1 MNFSTASL
9 SAAVVALSVLGP
21 AGPAAAGDVEV
32 LDLSGFCHADI
43 ASGHNLNGVTIAADN
58 WHNDLDLAVV
68 FDTTARRT
76 ADRDLEGFNA
86 RGQGSWGGGNLAAD
100 CTNVGNVL
108 IIQEQNR
115 NTRIVNKGRSVNIAD
130 DEGRRPAGE
139 LYFSFDDAITSFG
152 FDLIDVEGTSEF
164 RQGSGFFA
172 TFTDLTTTVSVAFKD
187 LINPVSKFYD
197 STVKFGDN
205 SANRIQPITAAQ
217 LGLKAFKNV
226 TINLGGSGAVG
237 NINYVKDCP
246 PVAVP
251 TPSAAVAGLAL
262 LGLVG
267 ARRRKN

>member
-9 SAAVVALSVLGP
+9 SAAVVALAV

-86 RGQGSWGGGNLAAD
+86 RGRGNWGGGNLAAD

-115 NTRIVNKGRSVNIAD
+115 NTRIINKGRSVNIAD

-139 LYFSFDDAITSFG
+139 LYFGFDDAITSFG

-164 RQGSGFFA
+164 RKGSGFFA
-172 TFTDLTTTVSVAFKD
+172 TFTGLTQTVSVAFKD
-187 LINPVSKFYD
+187 LIDPCSKFYD
-197 STVKFGDN
+197 STVKFGNN

-217 LGLKAFKNV
+217 LGLKSFQAV
-226 TINLGGSGAVG
+226 TVNLGGSGAVG

-246 PVAVP
+246 PVAAP

-267 ARRRKN
+267 ARRRRKI

>member
-9 SAAVVALSVLGP
+9 SAAVVAFAV
-21 AGPAAAGDVEV
+21 AGPATAGDVEV
-32 LDLSGFCHADI
+32 LDLSGFSHANI
-43 ASGHNLNGVTIAADN
+43 ASGQNINGVTISADN

-76 ADRDLEGFNA
+76 ADRDLEGVNA
-86 RGQGSWGGGNLAAD
+86 DGRGFWKGGNLAAD
-100 CTNVGNVL
+100 RVNVGNVL
-108 IIQEQNR
+108 IIQEKNR
-115 NTRIVNKGRSVNIAD
+115 NTRVIDNGASVNIAD

-152 FDLIDVEGTSEF
+152 FDLIDVEGTAEF
-164 RQGSGFFA
+164 TQGSGFFA

-217 LGLKAFKNV
+217 LGLTSFSKV

-237 NINYVKDCP
+237 NINYEKDGP
-246 PVAVP
+246 PVAAP
-251 TPSAAVAGLAL
+251 TPSAAVAGL
-262 LGLVG
+262 GLMG
-267 ARRRKN
+267 LMSARRRRKN